1 VGGDIAIRVVDP
13 VDIVLGFAYAS
24 TSKSSEFREFVDQD
38 DLPITQRT
46 TFSHVPLTAALK
58 VYLTP
63 RGREIGRFAW
73 VPARLSP
80 YVGAGGGMM
89 HYSFRQVGS
98 FVDYQDLSIFDE
110 TFESDGWTPL
120 AMVMAGL
127 DFSISPRVVLNTD
140 ARYHWASAE
149 LNQDFI
155 DFADGIDLSGI
166 QLSLGFLFRL

>member
-1 VGGDIAIRVVDP
+1 
-13 VDIVLGFAYAS
+13 
-24 TSKSSEFREFVDQD
+24 
-38 DLPITQRT
+38 
-46 TFSHVPLTAALK
+46 
-58 VYLTP
+58 
-63 RGREIGRFAW
+63 
-73 VPARLSP
+73 
-80 YVGAGGGMM
+80 VGAGGGMM

-140 ARYHWASAE
+140 ARYHWASAD

-155 DFADGIDLSGI
+155 DFTDGIDLSGI